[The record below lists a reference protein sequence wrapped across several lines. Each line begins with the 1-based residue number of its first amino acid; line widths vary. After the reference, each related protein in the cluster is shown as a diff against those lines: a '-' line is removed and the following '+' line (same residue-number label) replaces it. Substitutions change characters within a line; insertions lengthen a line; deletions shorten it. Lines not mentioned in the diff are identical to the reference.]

1 MTPEAPTQERY
12 ASQVGALWCSVSH
25 SLVRLEALAGSPEL
39 LDDDTLDE
47 LRGHQYRL
55 HVATEH
61 TFGLAPPAGAERAHQ
76 ELAAALGGARDATGE
91 VVDAIESGKIDAVDA
106 MVHEWRGA
114 LFRVRLARHRLVAP
128 RKPARP
134 VVEDRPALCDFH
146 SVAEVRRGDLLL
158 TVSTGG
164 ASPGLA
170 ARVRARLASEY
181 GPEWAGRLELLRE
194 RRAAWRRDGRNA
206 AELTDALLQANGWL
220 A

>member
-1 MTPEAPTQERY
+1 VTPEAPTQERY

-106 MVHEWRGA
+106 MVHEWRGS

-134 VVEDRPALCDFH
+134 VVEDRPAL
-146 SVAEVRRGDLLL
+146 ATPL
-158 TVSTGG
+158 
-164 ASPGLA
+164 
-170 ARVRARLASEY
+170 LASVLAVTGAATFAVGATM
-181 GPEWAGRLELLRE
+181 GPWPIWAGGLL
-194 RRAAWRRDGRNA
+194 AFLASV
-206 AELTDALLQANGWL
+206 LLYRP
-220 A
+220 